1 MKTLTVLSTS
11 IALLFCGCA
20 SVVQTAT
27 STTRNIDG
35 SVTTMVA
42 KSSIIA
48 TGDSKTIVDKV
59 RASAGKTM
67 SVGATGIQE
76 ETSSAA
82 IQALGQLFMAGLQG
96 YLRAIPIGALPP
108 MPSHQ
113 P

>member
-1 MKTLTVLSTS
+1 MKILTALSIS
-11 IALLFCGCA
+11 LALLLSGCA
-20 SVVQTAT
+20 VVKQSAT
-27 STTRNIDG
+27 STTRNLDG

-42 KSSIIA
+42 TSSIIS

-67 SVGATGIQE
+67 SVGATGVQE

-96 YLRAIPIGALPP
+96 YLKAVPVGPLPAVP
-108 MPSHQ
+108 AHQ

>member
-1 MKTLTVLSTS
+1 MKTLIVLTTS
-11 IALLFCGCA
+11 IALLLCGCA

-27 STTRNIDG
+27 STTRNLDG
-35 SVTTMVA
+35 SITTMVA

-67 SVGATGIQE
+67 SVGASGVQE
-76 ETSSAA
+76 ETSTSA

-96 YLRAIPIGALPP
+96 YLKAVPIGPLPA
-108 MPSHQ
+108 MPVH
-113 P
+113 